1 VGEGRRARTS
11 YLEAQTKAG
20 PVMNIAVV
28 GTGYV
33 GLVSGTCFAE
43 SGNEVICVDID
54 RARIDA
60 LSAGTIPIYEPG
72 LEELVRRNIKERRLS
87 FTCDLPTA
95 IEQSMVSFVS
105 VGTPMNPDGSADLTG
120 VLSVCEEIARAAKGY
135 HIIAIKSTV
144 PVGTNDRINERVKQI
159 ANSRIDVCSVPEFL
173 KEGSAVED
181 FMRPD
186 RVVIGSSS
194 EQATAILREIHAP
207 FVRTDNPILVM
218 HPRSAELTKYA
229 SNAMLALRISFI
241 NQMAN
246 LCEAVGAEIND
257 VRRGMGADR
266 RIGSQ
271 FLFPG
276 VGYGGSCFP
285 KDVQALIH
293 SAAQHQLEFTMLK
306 ATDEV
311 NARQK
316 RLLFERIQQ
325 HFGPDLRGRCF
336 AIWGLAFKPRTDDM
350 REAPS
355 LVMIEELLKAHAR
368 VQVHDPEALENARK
382 IFGDRVS
389 YHRTNYEAL
398 SQADALIIL
407 TEWNEFRHPNF
418 QRIRAELKQPVIFD
432 GRNLY
437 DPALMKALEFRYYS
451 IGRRPI

>member
-1 VGEGRRARTS
+1 
-11 YLEAQTKAG
+11 
-20 PVMNIAVV
+20 MNIAVV

-43 SGNEVICVDID
+43 SGNEVICVDIN
-54 RARIDA
+54 RERVAQ
-60 LSAGTIPIYEPG
+60 LQAGKVPIYEPG
-72 LEELVRRNIKERRLS
+72 LEELVRRNVKEGRLS
-87 FTCDLPTA
+87 FTTDLVPA
-95 IEQSMVSFVS
+95 VGQSMVSFLA
-105 VGTPMNPDGSADLTG
+105 VGTPMSDSGAADLSQ
-120 VLSVCEEIARAAKGY
+120 VFRVAEQVAKATIGY

-144 PVGTNDRINERVKQI
+144 PVGTNDRVRTIVESNGKG
-159 ANSRIDVCSVPEFL
+159 RIDVCSVPEFL

-186 RVVIGSSS
+186 RVVLGSTS
-194 EQATAILREIHAP
+194 EQATAILREVHAP

-218 HPRSAELTKYA
+218 DPRSAELTKYA

-257 VRRGMGADR
+257 VRRGMGTDK

-293 SAAQHQLEFTMLK
+293 SAGDHKLDFSILRA
-306 ATDEV
+306 ADEV
-311 NARQK
+311 NDEQK
-316 RLLFERIQQ
+316 QILVTRAKE
-325 HFGPDLRGRCF
+325 HFGNDLRGRVF
-336 AIWGLAFKPRTDDM
+336 AVWGLAFKPRTDDM

-355 LVMIEELLKAHAR
+355 LVVIEQLLAAGAKVRA
-368 VQVHDPEALENARK
+368 HDPEALEGARK
-382 IFGDRVS
+382 VFGDRIT
-389 YHRTNYEAL
+389 YHATNYEAL
-398 SQADALIIL
+398 QGADALMIL

-418 QRIRAELKQPVIFD
+418 QRMKADLKAPIIFD

-437 DPALMKALEFRYYS
+437 EPGLMKALEFKYYS
-451 IGRRPI
+451 IGRRPVA